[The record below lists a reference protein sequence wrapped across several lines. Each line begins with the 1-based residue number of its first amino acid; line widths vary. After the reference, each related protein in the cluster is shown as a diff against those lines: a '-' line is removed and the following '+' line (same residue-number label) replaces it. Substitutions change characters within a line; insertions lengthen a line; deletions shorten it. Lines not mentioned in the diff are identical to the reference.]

1 MLLALPLVI
10 LGAALAARAEIPH
23 DHGNNLARHHRLARS
38 PVPTPFASPTKLRKR
53 NSCKAP
59 TTSSSKTTSSQKTTT
74 STKKTTTTTAK
85 PTPTAA
91 VENGIITIE
100 VSRCG
105 SNGAT
110 IHTESTTSTTGPN
123 GSEEWI
129 NCGITT
135 SGGWD
140 PPYLTVDDIVTMT
153 LYDALK
159 DDNSPFQVCSKYI
172 DYFDSAASKYG
183 LKAIM
188 LASFALQ
195 ESSCNPNSIGGGN
208 TQGLMQISTDKCVG
222 APGGN
227 CLDPEFNIDAGA
239 KYFAS
244 VLSSNG
250 GNLLLSVG
258 NYNGWYQG
266 LTVSKAEAAKYGSCC
281 LCQQNLDYVF
291 QWING
296 WVLNQNAYEM
306 GLGKYNNLDACGDD

>member
-110 IHTESTTSTTGPN
+110 KSTTSTTGPN

-135 SGGWD
+135 SG
-140 PPYLTVDDIVTMT
+140 
-153 LYDALK
+153 
-159 DDNSPFQVCSKYI
+159 VCSKYI

-222 APGGN
+222 APGGD

-258 NYNGWYQG
+258 NYNGWYKG